1 MSTNVDRLSFFGVI
15 FFMDITEIITN
26 LVFQLAVI
34 IFAARIFGKLAA
46 CVGIPSVLGELIS
59 GIIIGPFALG
69 GLSLPG
75 FPHGL
80 FGVTESLAGA
90 VSPELYAFSQ
100 IASIILLFSSGLE
113 TDLSLFIKY
122 SVSGG
127 IIGLGG
133 VVVSFFFGAGCAMLI
148 LPVLGI
154 ECSGLFDVKC
164 LFLGIMSTATS
175 VGITAR
181 ILSDKKKMDS
191 PEGVTILAAAVF
203 DDVLG
208 IVLLAV
214 VMGIVSALGSGAALS
229 GGKIGLIALKAF
241 GIWLVATVV
250 FILLSKKIARFVR
263 FFGGATDFSIAAL
276 GVAFLLAGFFEKESI
291 AMIIGAYTTGLALSG
306 TDIAPVIQEKIHSL
320 YKFFVPIFFAV
331 TGMSVDITKLFS
343 QNVLICGGIYTLLAV
358 FSKLLGCG
366 LPALGLGFNVKGGFR
381 IGSGMIPRGE
391 VALIIAGIGL
401 TAKDAAGLPI
411 VNQDLF
417 GVVILMTL
425 VTTLVAPPILNV
437 SLSIKGRGTKK
448 EVASSESQIFEL
460 DFKNQELTHLV
471 MDILHRD
478 LRAEGFYVQM
488 MNITDGICTA
498 RRGDTAIS
506 LREEDTKLVIE
517 TDEKDMGFVKG
528 ELYEIMIRLNKS
540 MQSLS
545 ALKNTASLQY
555 GFASPENR
563 VTNSIRRYL
572 DKNCISVNLKG
583 NTKDEILEEMLTLL
597 CQSGA
602 VENREM
608 VKQALKEREASMSTG
623 IGNGIAIPHTKT
635 NGVTETCVAIGIKAE
650 GMDYA
655 SLDGQPAKIFVML
668 VSPVDGSNPLMRAMA
683 AFSGALMHEEV
694 RSSLLNAK
702 KPEEVI
708 DILKDSKKL

>member
-1 MSTNVDRLSFFGVI
+1 
-15 FFMDITEIITN
+15 MDITEIITN

-34 IFAARIFGKLAA
+34 IFASRIFGKLAA
-46 CVGIPSVLGELIS
+46 KAGIPSVLGELVS

-69 GLSLPG
+69 GISLPG
-75 FPHGL
+75 FPNGL
-80 FGVTESLAGA
+80 FGITESLAGA
-90 VSPELYAFSQ
+90 VSPELYAFAQ

-127 IIGLGG
+127 IIGIGG
-133 VVVSFFFGAGCAMLI
+133 VVISFFFGAGTAMFI

-154 ECSGLFDVKC
+154 ECSGLFDIKC

-181 ILSDKKKMDS
+181 ILSDRKKMDS

-214 VMGIVSALGSGAALS
+214 VMGIVSALGSGATLS

-241 GIWLVATVV
+241 GIWLIATVV

-263 FFGGATDFSIAAL
+263 LFGGATDFSIAAL

-331 TGMSVDITKLFS
+331 TGMSVDVTKLFS
-343 QNVLICGGIYTLLAV
+343 KNVLVCGGIYTLIAV
-358 FSKLLGCG
+358 LSKVLGCG
-366 LPALGLGFNVKGGFR
+366 GPALGLGFNLKGAFR

-425 VTTLVAPPILNV
+425 VTTLVAPPILNI
-437 SLSIKGRGTKK
+437 SLSIRGRGTKK
-448 EVASSESQIFEL
+448 EVASSESQIFEW
-460 DFKNQELTHLV
+460 DFNNQELTHLV

-506 LREEDTKLVIE
+506 LKEEGSKLIIE

-545 ALKNTASLQY
+545 ALKNTRSLQY
-555 GFASPENR
+555 GFACPENR
-563 VTNSIRRYL
+563 VTNSVTRYL
-572 DKNCISVNLKG
+572 NENCISTNLQG
-583 NTKDEILEEMLTLL
+583 STKEEILEEMLTLL
-597 CQSGA
+597 CQSGN
-602 VENREM
+602 VENREEVM
-608 VKQALKEREASMSTG
+608 NALKEREASMSTG
-623 IGNGIAIPHTKT
+623 LEKGIAIPHAKT
-635 NGVTETCVAIGIKAE
+635 DGVKETCLAIGIKKE
-650 GMDYA
+650 GMDYT
-655 SLDGQPAKIFVML
+655 SLDGQPSKIFVML
-668 VSPVDGSNPLMRAMA
+668 VSPIENSGPLMRAMA

-694 RSSLLNAK
+694 RDSLMKANSAD
-702 KPEEVI
+702 EVVK
-708 DILKDSKKL
+708 ILKDSKKL

>member
-1 MSTNVDRLSFFGVI
+1 MN
-15 FFMDITEIITN
+15 ITEIITE
-26 LVFQLAVI
+26 LVFQLAII
-34 IFAARIFGKLAA
+34 IFMARIFGRMAA
-46 CVGIPSVLGELIS
+46 RVGIPSVLGELVA
-59 GIIIGPFALG
+59 GILIGPFALG
-69 GLSLPG
+69 GIALPG

-80 FGVTESLAGA
+80 FGITDSLAGA
-90 VSPELYAFSQ
+90 VSPELYAFAQ
-100 IASIILLFSSGLE
+100 IASIILLFASGLE

-133 VVVSFFFGAGCAMLI
+133 VVISFFFGAACAYFI

-154 ECSGLFDVKC
+154 ECAGLFDVKC

-214 VMGIVSALGSGAALS
+214 VMGIVSALGTGKALS
-229 GGKIGLIALKAF
+229 GGDIGIIALKAF
-241 GIWLVATVV
+241 GIWLLATVA

-263 FFGGATDFSIAAL
+263 CFGGATDFSIAAL
-276 GVAFLLAGFFEKESI
+276 GVAFLLAGFFEKEHI

-331 TGMSVDITKLFS
+331 TGMSVDVTKLFS
-343 QNVLICGGIYTLLAV
+343 QNVLICGGIYTLVAV
-358 FSKLLGCG
+358 LSKLLGCG
-366 LPALGLGFNVKGGFR
+366 LPALGLGFNLKGCFR

-401 TAKDAAGLPI
+401 TAHDAAGLPI
-411 VNQDLF
+411 INQDLF

-425 VTTLVAPPILNV
+425 VTTLVSPPILNI
-437 SLSIKGRGTKK
+437 SLSIKGRGTRK
-448 EVASSESQIFEL
+448 EIANEESQIFEW
-460 DFKNQELTHLV
+460 DFNNQELTHLV

-498 RRGDTAIS
+498 RRSDTAIS
-506 LREEDTKLVIE
+506 LREEGTKLIIE
-517 TDEKDMGFVKG
+517 TDEKDMGFIKG
-528 ELYEIMIRLNKS
+528 ELYEIMIRLDKS
-540 MQSLS
+540 MRSLS
-545 ALKNTASLQY
+545 ALKNTETLQY
-555 GFASPENR
+555 GFACPENR
-563 VTNSIRRYL
+563 VTNSLTRFL
-572 DKNCISVNLKG
+572 KANCISCDLKG

-597 CQSGA
+597 SQSGN
-602 VENREM
+602 VENRAM
-608 VKQALKEREASMSTG
+608 VMAALKEREKSMSTG
-623 IGNGIAIPHTKT
+623 IGKGIAIPHTKT
-635 NGVTETCVAIGIKAE
+635 KGVTETCVAIGIKKS
-650 GMDYA
+650 GVDFG
-655 SLDGQPAKIFVML
+655 SLDGQPAKIIVML
-668 VSPVDGSNPLMRAMA
+668 VSPVEGANPLMRAMA
-683 AFSGALMHEEV
+683 AFSGSLMHEEV
-694 RSSLLNAK
+694 RNALLQAKNAD
-702 KPEEVI
+702 EVVE
-708 DILKDSKKL
+708 ILKDSKKM

>member
-1 MSTNVDRLSFFGVI
+1 
-15 FFMDITEIITN
+15 MDITEIITE

-34 IFAARIFGKLAA
+34 IFAARIFGKIAA
-46 CVGIPSVLGELIS
+46 KFGIPSVLGELVS

-69 GLSLPG
+69 GIALPG

-80 FGVTESLAGA
+80 FGVSESLAGA
-90 VSPELYAFSQ
+90 VSPELYAFAQ
-100 IASIILLFSSGLE
+100 IASIILLFASGLE

-127 IIGLGG
+127 IIGIGG
-133 VVVSFFFGAGCAMLI
+133 VLISFFFGALCAMFI

-208 IVLLAV
+208 IVLLAI
-214 VMGIVSALGSGAALS
+214 VMGIVAALGTGKSLS
-229 GGKIGLIALKAF
+229 GGEIGIIALKAF
-241 GIWLVATVV
+241 GIWLAATVV

-276 GVAFLLAGFFEKESI
+276 GVAFLLAGFFEKEHI

-320 YKFFVPIFFAV
+320 YKFFVPLFFAV
-331 TGMSVDITKLFS
+331 TGMSVDVTKLFS
-343 QNVLICGGIYTLLAV
+343 QNVLICGGIYTVIAIL
-358 FSKLLGCG
+358 SKLLGCG
-366 LPALGLGFNVKGGFR
+366 APALGLGFNLKGAFR
-381 IGSGMIPRGE
+381 IGAGMIPRGE

-401 TAKDAAGLPI
+401 TAHDAAGLPI
-411 VNQDLF
+411 VTQDLF

-448 EVASSESQIFEL
+448 EVSSSESQLFEW
-460 DFKNQELTHLV
+460 DFYNQELTHLV
-471 MDILHRD
+471 MDFLYRD
-478 LRAEGFYVQM
+478 LRSEGFYVQM

-506 LREEDTKLVIE
+506 LFEEGSKLVIE

-528 ELYEIMIRLNKS
+528 ELYEIMLRLDKS
-540 MQSLS
+540 MRSLS
-545 ALKNTASLQY
+545 ALKNTESLQY
-555 GFASPENR
+555 GFVCPENR
-563 VTNSIRRYL
+563 VTNSIKRYL
-572 DKNCISVNLKG
+572 NTKCISCNLKAV
-583 NTKDEILEEMLTLL
+583 TKDEVLEEMLNLL
-597 CQSGA
+597 EASGN
-602 VENREM
+602 VTDRQEVM
-608 VKQALKEREASMSTG
+608 KALKEREAAGSTG
-623 IGNGIAIPHTKT
+623 LEKGIAIPHTKT
-635 NGVTETCVAIGIKAE
+635 NGVKETCVAIGISKKGAE
-650 GMDYA
+650 FDSMDGN
-655 SLDGQPAKIFVML
+655 STKIIVML
-668 VSPVDGSNPLMRAMA
+668 VSPFDGANPLMRAMA
-683 AFSGALMHEEV
+683 AFSGALMRQDV
-694 RSSLLNAK
+694 RNAMLEAQ
-702 KPEEVI
+702 KPEEI
-708 DILKDSKKL
+708 IEILKGSKKA

>member
-1 MSTNVDRLSFFGVI
+1 
-15 FFMDITEIITN
+15 MDITEIITD

-34 IFAARIFGKLAA
+34 IFTARIFGKLASR
-46 CVGIPSVLGELIS
+46 VGIPSVLGELVS

-69 GLSLPG
+69 GIALPG

-80 FGVTESLAGA
+80 FGVSESLAGA
-90 VSPELYAFSQ
+90 VSPELYAFAQ
-100 IASIILLFSSGLE
+100 IASIILLFASGLE

-127 IIGLGG
+127 SIGIGG
-133 VVVSFFFGAGCAMLI
+133 VVISFFFGAACAYFI

-154 ECSGLFDVKC
+154 HCPSLFDVKC

-181 ILSDKKKMDS
+181 ILSDKKRMDS

-214 VMGIVSALGSGAALS
+214 VMGIVSALGTGKALS
-229 GGKIGLIALKAF
+229 GGAIGIIALKAF
-241 GIWLVATVV
+241 GIWLLATAL

-276 GVAFLLAGFFEKESI
+276 GVAFLLAGFFEKEHI

-331 TGMSVDITKLFS
+331 TGMSVDVTKLFS
-343 QNVLICGGIYTLLAV
+343 QNVLICGGIYTLFAV
-358 FSKLLGCG
+358 LSKLLGCG
-366 LPALGLGFNVKGGFR
+366 LPALGLGFNIKGGFR
-381 IGSGMIPRGE
+381 IGAGMIPRGE

-425 VTTLVAPPILNV
+425 VTTLVAPSILNV

-448 EVASSESQIFEL
+448 EIEDTESQMFEW
-460 DFKNQELTHLV
+460 DFNNQELTHLV
-471 MDILHRD
+471 MDFLHRD

-506 LREEDTKLVIE
+506 LREEGTKLVIE
-517 TDEKDMGFVKG
+517 TESKDMGFVKG
-528 ELYEIMIRLNKS
+528 ELYETILRLEKS
-540 MQSLS
+540 MKSLS
-545 ALKNTASLQY
+545 ALKNTEALQY
-555 GFASPENR
+555 GFACPENR
-563 VTNSIRRYL
+563 LTNSMTRYL
-572 DKNCISVNLKG
+572 NKNCISCELKG
-583 NTKDEILEEMLTLL
+583 NTKDEILEEMVTLL
-597 CQSGA
+597 SQSGN
-602 VENREM
+602 VQNRQQ
-608 VKQALKEREASMSTG
+608 VISALKEREAAGSTG
-623 IGNGIAIPHTKT
+623 LEKGIAIPHTKT
-635 NGVTETCVAIGIKAE
+635 NGVTETVVAIGIKKDGVNFEA
-650 GMDYA
+650 MDGNP
-655 SLDGQPAKIFVML
+655 SRIFVML
-668 VSPVDGSNPLMRAMA
+668 VAPIDGTNPLMRAMA
-683 AFSGALMHEEV
+683 AFSGALMREEV
-694 RSSLLNAK
+694 RSALLQAKNAD
-702 KPEEVI
+702 EIVE
-708 DILKDSKKL
+708 ILKDSKKM

>member
-1 MSTNVDRLSFFGVI
+1 MEEN
-15 FFMDITEIITN
+15 ITEIITS
-26 LVFQLAVI
+26 LLFQLAVI
-34 IFAARIFGKLAA
+34 FFAVRIFGRLATKLK
-46 CVGIPSVLGELIS
+46 IPSVLGELVA
-59 GIIIGPFALG
+59 GIIIGPYALG
-69 GLSLPG
+69 SLGFVG

-80 FGVTESLAGA
+80 FPLNSATQA
-90 VSPELYAFSQ
+90 VNSELYAISQ
-100 IASIILLFSSGLE
+100 IASIILLFASGIE

-122 SVSGG
+122 SLSGG
-127 IIGLGG
+127 IIGFGG
-133 VVVSFFFGAGCAMLI
+133 VAVSFLLGDVCALLMLHTN
-148 LPVLGI
+148 
-154 ECSGLFDVKC
+154 FMDTRC

-191 PEGVTILAAAVF
+191 AEGVTILAAAVF

-214 VMGIVSALGSGAALS
+214 VMGIVSALGTGATLS

-263 FFGGATDFSIAAL
+263 LFGGATDFSIAAL

-343 QNVLICGGIYTLLAV
+343 RNVLVCGGIYTLIAV
-358 FSKLLGCG
+358 LSKLLGCG
-366 LPALGLGFNVKGGFR
+366 LPALGLGFNLKGGFR

-425 VTTLVAPPILNV
+425 VTTLVAPPILNI

-448 EVASSESQIFEL
+448 EVASSESQQFEW

-506 LREEDTKLVIE
+506 LKEDGTCLIIE
-517 TDEKDMGFVKG
+517 TAEEDMGFVKG
-528 ELYEIMIRLNKS
+528 ELYEIMLRLNKS
-540 MQSLS
+540 MQSLA
-545 ALKNTASLQY
+545 ALKNTQSLQY

-563 VTNSIRRYL
+563 VTNSMTRYL
-572 DKNCISVNLKG
+572 KSACISTHLMG
-583 NTKDEILEEMLTLL
+583 NSKDEILNEMVTLL
-597 CQSGA
+597 CQSGN
-602 VENREM
+602 VVNREE
-608 VKQALKEREASMSTG
+608 VLNALKERESSMSTG
-623 IGNGIAIPHTKT
+623 LEKGIAIPHTKT
-635 NGVTETCVAIGIKAE
+635 NGVTETCVAIGIKKE
-650 GMDYA
+650 GVDYK
-655 SLDGQPAKIFVML
+655 SLDGGLSKIFVML
-668 VSPVDGSNPLMRAMA
+668 VSPIENSGPLMRAMS
-683 AFSGALMHEEV
+683 AFTGALLHEEV
-694 RSSLLNAK
+694 RNDLLKAK
-702 KPEEVI
+702 DAETI
-708 DILKDSKKL
+708 ITILKDSNKL

>member
-1 MSTNVDRLSFFGVI
+1 
-15 FFMDITEIITN
+15 MDITEIITN

-46 CVGIPSVLGELIS
+46 RVGIPSVLGELVS

-69 GLSLPG
+69 GISLPG
-75 FPHGL
+75 FPNGL

-90 VSPELYAFSQ
+90 ISPELYAFSQ

-133 VVVSFFFGAGCAMLI
+133 VVVSFFFGAGCAMFI

-214 VMGIVSALGSGAALS
+214 VMGIVSALGSGASLS
-229 GGKIGLIALKAF
+229 GGKIGLIAIKAF
-241 GIWLVATVV
+241 GIWLIATLV

-263 FFGGATDFSIAAL
+263 LFGGATDFSIAAL
-276 GVAFLLAGFFEKESI
+276 GVAFLLAGFFEKENI

-343 QNVLICGGIYTLLAV
+343 QKVLICGGIYTLIAV
-358 FSKLLGCG
+358 LSKLLGCG

-425 VTTLVAPPILNV
+425 VTTLLAPPILNV

-448 EVASSESQIFEL
+448 EIADAESQIFEW

-478 LRAEGFYVQM
+478 LRTEGFYVQM
-488 MNITDGICTA
+488 MNVTDGICTA

-506 LREEDTKLVIE
+506 LREEDTNLIIE
-517 TDEKDMGFVKG
+517 TDEKDMGFIKG
-528 ELYEIMIRLNKS
+528 ELYEIMLRLNKS

-563 VTNSIRRYL
+563 VTNSITRYL
-572 DKNCISVNLKG
+572 NPACISTNLKG
-583 NTKDEILEEMLTLL
+583 NTKEEIFEELITLL
-597 CQSGA
+597 CQSGN
-602 VENREM
+602 VENREL
-608 VKQALKEREASMSTG
+608 VKISLVEREKSMSTG
-623 IGNGIAIPHTKT
+623 LETGIAIPHTKT
-635 NGVTETCVAIGIKAE
+635 DGVKETCVAIGIKAD
-650 GMDYA
+650 GVDFN
-655 SLDGQPAKIFVML
+655 SLDGKPAQIFVML
-668 VSPVDGSNPLMRAMA
+668 VSPVNGSNPLMRAMA
-683 AFSGALMHEEV
+683 AFSGALMHEEI
-694 RSSLLNAK
+694 RTALLQAK
-702 KPEEVI
+702 TPEGVI
-708 DILKDSKKL
+708 DVLKDSKKL

>member
-1 MSTNVDRLSFFGVI
+1 
-15 FFMDITEIITN
+15 MDITEIITD
-26 LVFQLAVI
+26 LVFQLALI
-34 IFAARIFGKLAA
+34 IFAARVFGKIA
-46 CVGIPSVLGELIS
+46 VRFGIPSVLGELIA

-69 GLSLPG
+69 GIALPF

-80 FGVTESLAGA
+80 FGVTDSIAGA

-100 IASIILLFSSGLE
+100 IASIILLFASGLE

-133 VVVSFFFGAGCAMLI
+133 VVISFFFGTTCAFFI
-148 LPVLGI
+148 LPLLGI

-214 VMGIVSALGSGAALS
+214 VMGIVSALGTGKTLS
-229 GGKIGLIALKAF
+229 GGAIGIIALKAF
-241 GIWLVATVV
+241 GIWLLATVAFV
-250 FILLSKKIARFVR
+250 LLSKKIARFVR

-276 GVAFLLAGFFEKESI
+276 GVAFLLAGFFEKEHI

-331 TGMSVDITKLFS
+331 TGMSVDVTKLFS
-343 QNVLICGGIYTLLAV
+343 QNVLICGGIYTMVAVLA
-358 FSKLLGCG
+358 KLLGCG
-366 LPALGLGFNVKGGFR
+366 LPALGLGFNLKGGFR
-381 IGSGMIPRGE
+381 IGAGMIPRGE

-401 TAKDAAGLPI
+401 NAKDASGLPI

-437 SLSIKGRGTKK
+437 SLSVKGRGTKK
-448 EVASSESQIFEL
+448 EVADAESQIFEW
-460 DFKNQELTHLV
+460 DFNNQELTHLI
-471 MDILHRD
+471 MDFLHRD
-478 LRAEGFYVQM
+478 LRSEGFYVQM

-506 LREEDTKLVIE
+506 LREEGTKIVIE

-528 ELYEIMIRLNKS
+528 ELYETMLRLEKS
-540 MQSLS
+540 MKSLS
-545 ALKNTASLQY
+545 ALKNTAALQY
-555 GFASPENR
+555 GFACPENR
-563 VTNSIRRYL
+563 VTNSLTRFL
-572 DKNCISVNLKG
+572 NEKCISCELKG
-583 NTKDEILEEMLTLL
+583 KTKDEILEEMLTLL
-597 CQSGA
+597 IQSGN

-608 VKQALKEREASMSTG
+608 VMAALKDREAAGSTG
-623 IGNGIAIPHTKT
+623 LEKGIAIPHTKT
-635 NGVTETCVAIGIKAE
+635 NGVTETCVAIGIKKD
-650 GMDYA
+650 GVDFDSMDGNP
-655 SLDGQPAKIFVML
+655 SKIFIML
-668 VSPVDGSNPLMRAMA
+668 VSPVDGTNPLMRAMA

-694 RSSLLNAK
+694 RTSLLEAK
-702 KPEEVI
+702 NPAEVVE
-708 DILKDSKKL
+708 ILKDSKKI

>member
-1 MSTNVDRLSFFGVI
+1 MN
-15 FFMDITEIITN
+15 ITEIITE

-34 IFAARIFGKLAA
+34 IFAARIFGKIA
-46 CVGIPSVLGELIS
+46 VKFGIPSVLGELVS

-69 GLSLPG
+69 GIALPG

-80 FGVTESLAGA
+80 FGVSESLAGA
-90 VSPELYAFSQ
+90 VSPELYAFAQ
-100 IASIILLFSSGLE
+100 IASIILLFASGLE

-127 IIGLGG
+127 IIGIGG
-133 VVVSFFFGAGCAMLI
+133 VFISFFFGALCAMFI

-208 IVLLAV
+208 IVLLAI
-214 VMGIVSALGSGAALS
+214 VMGIVAALGTGKSLS
-229 GGKIGLIALKAF
+229 GGEIGIIALKAF
-241 GIWLVATVV
+241 GIWLAATVV

-276 GVAFLLAGFFEKESI
+276 GVAFLLAGFFEKEHI

-320 YKFFVPIFFAV
+320 HKFFVPLFFAV
-331 TGMSVDITKLFS
+331 TGMSVDVTKLFS
-343 QNVLICGGIYTLLAV
+343 QNVLICGGIYTVIAIL
-358 FSKLLGCG
+358 SKLLGCG
-366 LPALGLGFNVKGGFR
+366 APALGLGFNLKGAFR
-381 IGSGMIPRGE
+381 IGAGMIPRGE

-401 TAKDAAGLPI
+401 TAHDAADLPI
-411 VNQDLF
+411 VTQDLF

-448 EVASSESQIFEL
+448 EVSSSESQLFEW
-460 DFKNQELTHLV
+460 DFYNQELTHLV
-471 MDILHRD
+471 MDFLYRD
-478 LRAEGFYVQM
+478 LRSEGFYVQM

-506 LREEDTKLVIE
+506 LFEEGSKLVIE

-528 ELYEIMIRLNKS
+528 ELYEIMLRLDKS
-540 MQSLS
+540 MRSLS
-545 ALKNTASLQY
+545 ALKNTESLQY
-555 GFASPENR
+555 GFVCPENR
-563 VTNSIRRYL
+563 VTNSIKRYL
-572 DKNCISVNLKG
+572 NTKCISCNLKAA
-583 NTKDEILEEMLTLL
+583 TKDEVLEEMLNLL
-597 CQSGA
+597 EASGN
-602 VENREM
+602 VTDRQEVM
-608 VKQALKEREASMSTG
+608 KALKEREAAGSTG
-623 IGNGIAIPHTKT
+623 LEKGIAIPHTKT
-635 NGVTETCVAIGIKAE
+635 NGVKETCVAIGISKKGAE
-650 GMDYA
+650 FDSMDGN
-655 SLDGQPAKIFVML
+655 STKIIVML
-668 VSPVDGSNPLMRAMA
+668 VSPFDGANPLMRAMA
-683 AFSGALMHEEV
+683 AFSGALMRQDV
-694 RSSLLNAK
+694 RNAMLEAE
-702 KPEEVI
+702 KPEEI
-708 DILKDSKKL
+708 IEILKGSKKA

>member
-1 MSTNVDRLSFFGVI
+1 
-15 FFMDITEIITN
+15 MDITEIITD

-46 CVGIPSVLGELIS
+46 RVGIPSVLGELVC

-69 GLSLPG
+69 GIALPG

-80 FGVTESLAGA
+80 FGLTESLAGA
-90 VSPELYAFSQ
+90 VSPELYAFAQ
-100 IASIILLFSSGLE
+100 IASIILLFASGLE

-133 VVVSFFFGAGCAMLI
+133 VVISFFFGAACAYFI

-154 ECSGLFDVKC
+154 QCSSLFDVNC

-181 ILSDKKKMDS
+181 ILSDKKRMDS

-214 VMGIVSALGSGAALS
+214 VMGIVSALGTGKALS
-229 GGKIGLIALKAF
+229 GGAIGIIALKAF
-241 GIWLVATVV
+241 GIWLLATAL
-250 FILLSKKIARFVR
+250 FIILSKKIARFVR

-276 GVAFLLAGFFEKESI
+276 GVAFLLAGFFEKEHI

-343 QNVLICGGIYTLLAV
+343 QNVLICGGIYTLVAV
-358 FSKLLGCG
+358 LSKLLGCG
-366 LPALGLGFNVKGGFR
+366 LPALGLGFNLKGGFR
-381 IGSGMIPRGE
+381 IGAGMIPRGE

-448 EVASSESQIFEL
+448 KIEDAESQMFEW
-460 DFKNQELTHLV
+460 DFNNQELTHLV
-471 MDILHRD
+471 MDFLHRD

-506 LREEDTKLVIE
+506 LREEGTKLVIE
-517 TDEKDMGFVKG
+517 TESKDMGFVKG
-528 ELYEIMIRLNKS
+528 ELYETMLRLEKS
-540 MQSLS
+540 MKSLS

-555 GFASPENR
+555 GFACPENR
-563 VTNSIRRYL
+563 VTNSLTRYL
-572 DKNCISVNLKG
+572 NKNCISCSLKG
-583 NTKDEILEEMLTLL
+583 NTKDEILNEMVTLL
-597 CQSGA
+597 IQSGN
-602 VENREM
+602 VTNREK
-608 VKQALKEREASMSTG
+608 VLSALKEREAAGSTG
-623 IGNGIAIPHTKT
+623 LEKGIAIPHTKT
-635 NGVTETCVAIGIKAE
+635 NGVTEPVVAIGIKKDGADFNA
-650 GMDYA
+650 MDGNP
-655 SLDGQPAKIFVML
+655 SQIFVML
-668 VSPVDGSNPLMRAMA
+668 VAPVDGTSPLMRAMA

-694 RSSLLNAK
+694 RTALLDAKNADQVV
-702 KPEEVI
+702 E
-708 DILKDSKKL
+708 ILKESKKI

>member
-1 MSTNVDRLSFFGVI
+1 
-15 FFMDITEIITN
+15 MDITEIITD
-26 LVFQLAVI
+26 LVFQLALI
-34 IFAARIFGKLAA
+34 IFAARVFGKIA
-46 CVGIPSVLGELIS
+46 VRFGIPSVLGELIA

-69 GLSLPG
+69 GIALPF

-80 FGVTESLAGA
+80 FGVTDSIAGA

-100 IASIILLFSSGLE
+100 IASIILLFASGLE

-133 VVVSFFFGAGCAMLI
+133 VVISFFFGTTCAFFI
-148 LPVLGI
+148 LPLLGI

-214 VMGIVSALGSGAALS
+214 VMGIVSALGTGKTLS
-229 GGKIGLIALKAF
+229 GGAIGIIALKAF
-241 GIWLVATVV
+241 GIWLLATVAFV
-250 FILLSKKIARFVR
+250 LLSKKIARFVR

-276 GVAFLLAGFFEKESI
+276 GVAFLLAGFFEKEHI

-331 TGMSVDITKLFS
+331 TGMSVDVTKLFS
-343 QNVLICGGIYTLLAV
+343 QNVLICGGIYTLFAVLA
-358 FSKLLGCG
+358 KLLGCG
-366 LPALGLGFNVKGGFR
+366 LPALGLGFNLKGGFR
-381 IGSGMIPRGE
+381 IGAGMIPRGE

-401 TAKDAAGLPI
+401 NAKDASGLPI

-437 SLSIKGRGTKK
+437 SLSVKGRGTKK
-448 EVASSESQIFEL
+448 EVADAESQIFEW
-460 DFKNQELTHLV
+460 DFNNQELTHLI
-471 MDILHRD
+471 MDFLHRD
-478 LRAEGFYVQM
+478 LRSEGFYVQM

-506 LREEDTKLVIE
+506 LREEGTKIVIE

-528 ELYEIMIRLNKS
+528 ELYETMLRLEKS
-540 MQSLS
+540 MKSLS
-545 ALKNTASLQY
+545 ALKNTAALQY
-555 GFASPENR
+555 GFACPENR
-563 VTNSIRRYL
+563 VTNSLTRFL
-572 DKNCISVNLKG
+572 NEKCISCELKG
-583 NTKDEILEEMLTLL
+583 KTKDEILEEMLTLL
-597 CQSGA
+597 IQSGN

-608 VKQALKEREASMSTG
+608 VMAALKDREAAGSTG
-623 IGNGIAIPHTKT
+623 LEKGIAFPHTKT
-635 NGVTETCVAIGIKAE
+635 NVVTETCVAIGIKKD
-650 GMDYA
+650 GVDFDSMDGNP
-655 SLDGQPAKIFVML
+655 SKIFIML
-668 VSPVDGSNPLMRAMA
+668 VSPVDGTNPLMRAMA

-694 RSSLLNAK
+694 RTSLLEAK
-702 KPEEVI
+702 NPAEVVE
-708 DILKDSKKL
+708 ILKDSKKI

>member
-1 MSTNVDRLSFFGVI
+1 
-15 FFMDITEIITN
+15 MDITEIITD

-34 IFAARIFGKLAA
+34 IFTARIFGKLATR
-46 CVGIPSVLGELIS
+46 VGIPSVLGELVS

-69 GLSLPG
+69 GLALPG

-90 VSPELYAFSQ
+90 VSPELYAFAQ
-100 IASIILLFSSGLE
+100 IASIILLFASGLE

-127 IIGLGG
+127 IIGVGG
-133 VVVSFFFGAGCAMLI
+133 VVISFFFGAACAFFI
-148 LPVLGI
+148 LPILGI
-154 ECSGLFDVKC
+154 QCSSLFDVKC

-181 ILSDKKKMDS
+181 ILSDKKRMDS

-214 VMGIVSALGSGAALS
+214 VMGIVSALGTGKTLS
-229 GGKIGLIALKAF
+229 GGAIGIIALKAF
-241 GIWLVATVV
+241 GIWLLATAL
-250 FILLSKKIARFVR
+250 FIVLSKKIARFVR

-276 GVAFLLAGFFEKESI
+276 GVAFLLAGFFEKEHI

-343 QNVLICGGIYTLLAV
+343 QNVLICGGIYTLFAV
-358 FSKLLGCG
+358 LSKLLGCG
-366 LPALGLGFNVKGGFR
+366 LPALGLGFNFKGGFR
-381 IGSGMIPRGE
+381 IGAGMIPRGE

-401 TAKDAAGLPI
+401 TAKDALGAPI

-437 SLSIKGRGTKK
+437 SLSIKGRGTRKK
-448 EVASSESQIFEL
+448 IEEAESQMFEW
-460 DFKNQELTHLV
+460 DFNNQELTHLV
-471 MDILHRD
+471 MDFLHRD

-506 LREEDTKLVIE
+506 LREDGTKIVIE
-517 TDEKDMGFVKG
+517 TESKDMGFVKG
-528 ELYEIMIRLNKS
+528 ELYETMLRLEKS
-540 MQSLS
+540 MKSLS

-555 GFASPENR
+555 GFACPENR
-563 VTNSIRRYL
+563 VTNSMTRYL
-572 DKNCISVNLKG
+572 NKNCISCDLKG
-583 NTKDEILEEMLTLL
+583 STKDEILNEMVTLL
-597 CQSGA
+597 IQSGN
-602 VENREM
+602 VTNREQ
-608 VKQALKEREASMSTG
+608 VISALKEREAAGSTG
-623 IGNGIAIPHTKT
+623 LEKGIAIPHTKT
-635 NGVTETCVAIGIKAE
+635 NGVTEPVVAIGIKKDGVDFNA
-650 GMDYA
+650 MDGNP
-655 SLDGQPAKIFVML
+655 SQIFVML
-668 VSPVDGSNPLMRAMA
+668 VAPIDGTNPLMRAMA
-683 AFSGALMHEEV
+683 AFSGALMREEV
-694 RSSLLNAK
+694 RNALLEANSA
-702 KPEEVI
+702 EQVVE
-708 DILKDSKKL
+708 ILKESRKI

>member
-1 MSTNVDRLSFFGVI
+1 
-15 FFMDITEIITN
+15 MDITHIITN

-46 CVGIPSVLGELIS
+46 RVGIPSVLGELIS

-69 GLSLPG
+69 SIALPG
-75 FPHGL
+75 FPNGL
-80 FGVTESLAGA
+80 FGVVDSLAGA
-90 VSPELYAFSQ
+90 VSPELYAFAQ

-127 IIGLGG
+127 IIGIGG
-133 VVVSFFFGAGCAMLI
+133 VVVSFFFGVACAMFI

-181 ILSDKKKMDS
+181 ILSDRKKMDS

-214 VMGIVSALGSGAALS
+214 VMGIVGALGSGEALS
-229 GGKIGLIALKAF
+229 GGKIGIIAFKAF
-241 GIWLVATVV
+241 GIWLVATAV
-250 FILLSKKIARFVR
+250 FILFSKKIARFVR

-276 GVAFLLAGFFEKESI
+276 GVAFLLAGFFEKQSI

-331 TGMSVDITKLFS
+331 TGMSVDVTKLFS
-343 QNVLICGGIYTLLAV
+343 QNVLICGGIYTLIAIL
-358 FSKLLGCG
+358 SKLLGCG
-366 LPALGLGFNVKGGFR
+366 APALGLGFNLKGAFR
-381 IGSGMIPRGE
+381 IGAGMIPRGE

-425 VTTLVAPPILNV
+425 VTTLIAPPILNV

-448 EVASSESQIFEL
+448 EIASSENQQFEW
-460 DFKNQELTHLV
+460 DFKNQELTHLI
-471 MDILHRD
+471 MDFLHRD

-488 MNITDGICTA
+488 MNITDGLCTA
-498 RRGDTAIS
+498 RRGDTTIS
-506 LREEDTKLVIE
+506 LQENGTSLIIE
-517 TDEKDMGFVKG
+517 TAEQDMGFVKG

-540 MQSLS
+540 MQSLT
-545 ALKNTASLQY
+545 ALKNTEKLQY
-555 GFASPENR
+555 GFACPENR
-563 VTNSIRRYL
+563 VTNSIKRYL
-572 DKNCISVNLKG
+572 
-583 NTKDEILEEMLTLL
+583 NTKSISFDLKADTKDGILEEMLSLL
-597 CQSGA
+597 EQSGN
-602 VENREM
+602 VTNRELVM
-608 VKQALKEREASMSTG
+608 NALKEREASMSTG
-623 IGNGIAIPHTKT
+623 IGKGIAIPHTKT
-635 NGVTETCVAIGIKAE
+635 NGVKETCVAIGIKRN
-650 GMDYA
+650 GMDYE
-655 SLDGQPAKIFVML
+655 SLDGNPTHIFVML
-668 VSPVDGSNPLMRAMA
+668 VAPIDGANPLMRAMS
-683 AFSGALMHEEV
+683 AFTGALMREEV
-694 RSSLLNAK
+694 RNALLNAK
-702 KPEEVI
+702 TPEEVI
-708 DILKDSKKL
+708 EILKESKKI

>member
-1 MSTNVDRLSFFGVI
+1 
-15 FFMDITEIITN
+15 MDITEIITN

-34 IFAARIFGKLAA
+34 IFASRIFGKLA
-46 CVGIPSVLGELIS
+46 VRFGIPSVLGELIS

-69 GLSLPG
+69 GIAFPG
-75 FPHGL
+75 FEHGL
-80 FGVTESLAGA
+80 FGVTDSIAGA
-90 VSPELYAFSQ
+90 VSPELYAFAQ
-100 IASIILLFSSGLE
+100 VASIILLFASGLE

-133 VVVSFFFGAGCAMLI
+133 VVVSFFLGAGCAMFI

-154 ECSGLFDVKC
+154 ECSGLFDIKC

-181 ILSDKKKMDS
+181 ILSDRKKMDS

-214 VMGIVSALGSGAALS
+214 VMGIVGALSSGRALS
-229 GGKIGLIALKAF
+229 GGAIGIIALKAF
-241 GIWLVATVV
+241 GIWLLATVV

-263 FFGGATDFSIAAL
+263 LFGGTTDFSIAAL
-276 GVAFLLAGFFEKESI
+276 GVAFLLAGFFEKQSI

-306 TDIAPVIQEKIHSL
+306 TDIAPVIQERIHSL
-320 YKFFVPIFFAV
+320 YKFFVPVFFAV
-331 TGMSVDITKLFS
+331 TGMSVDVTKLFS
-343 QNVLICGGIYTLLAV
+343 ANVLICGGIYTLIAV
-358 FSKLLGCG
+358 LSKLLGCG
-366 LPALGLGFNVKGGFR
+366 LPALGLGFNLKGGFR

-401 TAKDAAGLPI
+401 TAKDALGEPI

-425 VTTLVAPPILNV
+425 VTTLVAPPILNI

-448 EVASSESQIFEL
+448 EIASSESQIFEW

-506 LREEDTKLVIE
+506 LREEGTCLIIE
-517 TDEKDMGFVKG
+517 TAEEDMGFVKG
-528 ELYEIMIRLNKS
+528 ELYEIMLRLNKS
-540 MQSLS
+540 MQSLAS
-545 ALKNTASLQY
+545 LKNTESLQY
-555 GFASPENR
+555 GFACPENR
-563 VTNSIRRYL
+563 VTKSVKRYL
-572 DKNCISVNLKG
+572 NPACISTNLKG
-583 NTKDEILEEMLTLL
+583 STKEEILQEMLTLL
-597 CQSGA
+597 CQSGN
-602 VENREM
+602 VINREE
-608 VKQALKEREASMSTG
+608 VLNSLKEREASMSTG
-623 IGNGIAIPHTKT
+623 LEKGIAIPHTKT
-635 NGVTETCVAIGIKAE
+635 NGVKETCVAIGIKKE
-650 GMDYA
+650 GIAYD
-655 SLDGQPAKIFVML
+655 SLDGQPSKIFVML
-668 VSPVDGSNPLMRAMA
+668 VSPIDNSGPLMRAMS
-683 AFSGALMHEEV
+683 AFTGALMHEEV
-694 RSSLLNAK
+694 RLSLLEAK
-702 KPEEVI
+702 NPAEIIE
-708 DILKDSKKL
+708 ILKDSKKQ

>member
-1 MSTNVDRLSFFGVI
+1 
-15 FFMDITEIITN
+15 MDITEIITD

-34 IFAARIFGKLAA
+34 IFTARIFGKLATR
-46 CVGIPSVLGELIS
+46 VGIPSVLGELVS

-69 GLSLPG
+69 GLALPG

-90 VSPELYAFSQ
+90 VSPELYAFAQ
-100 IASIILLFSSGLE
+100 IASIILLFASGLE

-133 VVVSFFFGAGCAMLI
+133 VIISFFFGAACAFFI
-148 LPVLGI
+148 LPILGI
-154 ECSGLFDVKC
+154 QCSSLFDVKC

-181 ILSDKKKMDS
+181 ILSDKKRMDS

-214 VMGIVSALGSGAALS
+214 VMGIVSALGTGKTLS
-229 GGKIGLIALKAF
+229 GGAIGIIALKAF
-241 GIWLVATVV
+241 GIWLLATAL

-276 GVAFLLAGFFEKESI
+276 GVAFLLAGFFEKEHI

-343 QNVLICGGIYTLLAV
+343 QNVLICGGIYTLFAV
-358 FSKLLGCG
+358 LSKLLGCG
-366 LPALGLGFNVKGGFR
+366 LPALGLGFNFKGGFR
-381 IGSGMIPRGE
+381 IGAGMIPRGE

-401 TAKDAAGLPI
+401 TAKDALGAPI

-437 SLSIKGRGTKK
+437 SLSIKGRGTRKK
-448 EVASSESQIFEL
+448 IEEAESQMFEW
-460 DFKNQELTHLV
+460 DFNNQELTHLV
-471 MDILHRD
+471 MDFLHRD

-506 LREEDTKLVIE
+506 LREDGTKIVIE
-517 TDEKDMGFVKG
+517 TESKDMGFVKG
-528 ELYEIMIRLNKS
+528 ELYETMLRLEKS
-540 MQSLS
+540 MKSLS

-555 GFASPENR
+555 GFACPENR
-563 VTNSIRRYL
+563 VTNSMTRYL
-572 DKNCISVNLKG
+572 NKNCISCDLKG
-583 NTKDEILEEMLTLL
+583 STKDEILNEMVTLL
-597 CQSGA
+597 IQSGN
-602 VENREM
+602 VTNREQ
-608 VKQALKEREASMSTG
+608 VISALKEREAAGSTG
-623 IGNGIAIPHTKT
+623 LEKGIAIPHTKT
-635 NGVTETCVAIGIKAE
+635 NGVTEPVVAIGIKKDGVDFNA
-650 GMDYA
+650 MDGNP
-655 SLDGQPAKIFVML
+655 SQIFVML
-668 VSPVDGSNPLMRAMA
+668 VAPIDGTNPLMRAMA
-683 AFSGALMHEEV
+683 AFSGALMREEV
-694 RSSLLNAK
+694 RNALLEANSA
-702 KPEEVI
+702 EQVVE
-708 DILKDSKKL
+708 ILKESRKI